1 MQNICNNP
9 KPTYSD
15 MALIPAQGRDPQAV
29 SQDVQAARAADQE
42 RRDNLPDASAPQW
55 VYDKE

>member
-1 MQNICNNP
+1 MQNICSNP

-29 SQDVQAARAADQE
+29 DQDVQDAREARRAVSPAAG
-42 RRDNLPDASAPQW
+42 PQW
-55 VYDKE
+55 VYDQEE